1 MRIAEALRS
10 EGIGCTNLESEPSPP
25 ANPFVNWVADESRYW
40 RPHGWCDA
48 NLEYPRSTTSL
59 YFMLAGATIETIV
72 SRQRATA
79 KTVHDSETIACSE
92 LVARTKA
99 CRGMLQAFSIPQVDP
114 TPLYS
119 DSDSTAKVSRNE
131 ASPRRSLY
139 LMLRAKFI
147 TDSFKDKETV
157 VMHIDGKL
165 NPADAGTKYL
175 SFDTWYRYLR
185 YVLNF

>member
-1 MRIAEALRS
+1 MRL
-10 EGIGCTNLESEPSPP
+10 
-25 ANPFVNWVADESRYW
+25 
-40 RPHGWCDA
+40 
-48 NLEYPRSTTSL
+48 
-59 YFMLAGATIETIV
+59 
-72 SRQRATA
+72 
-79 KTVHDSETIACSE
+79 HDSETIACSE

-99 CRGMLQAFSIPQVDP
+99 CRGLLQAFSIHQVDP

-139 LMLRAKFI
+139 LMLRATFI

-157 VMHIDGKL
+157 VMHVDGKL

-175 SFDTWYRYLR
+175 SYDTWYRYLR
-185 YVLNF
+185 YILNF